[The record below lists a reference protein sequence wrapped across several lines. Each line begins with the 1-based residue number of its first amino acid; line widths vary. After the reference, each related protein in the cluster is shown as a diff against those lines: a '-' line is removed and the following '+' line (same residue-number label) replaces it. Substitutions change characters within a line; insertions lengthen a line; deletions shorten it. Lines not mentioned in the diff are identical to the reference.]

1 MSTELW
7 RLIGKL
13 EAIDE
18 LIVWHIAQAK
28 RLRKVNVIRAGWHLE
43 AITQLESFWNVTN
56 DDTKLLEEEKQHD

>member
-18 LIVWHIAQAK
+18 LICWHIAQAK
-28 RLRKVNVIRAGWHLE
+28 KLRKINVILASWHLE
-43 AITQLESFWNVTN
+43 CINQLESFWNVTN
-56 DDTKLLEEEKQHD
+56 DDTKLLEEEKK